1 MLTSL
6 LDRCVRESVLST
18 PNLLPW
24 ERNFNGRGDL
34 GVKSE
39 KSLGAGF
46 RAYVCSAGS
55 ELQSCDCMF
64 SVTRR
69 SQLGIAATWN
79 MLVCLVYSLSRSPLT
94 PQTTGTYCSLLL
106 MHATCMIPISPV
118 ASSPQ
123 ERRNTMRGLHDID
136 QGPRIPSLVGN
147 GARISTWLSGWVT
160 LSMILVLSVCL

>member
-1 MLTSL
+1 MLRARSL
-6 LDRCVRESVLST
+6 LELGFVHMCVVQVRC
-18 PNLLPW
+18 
-24 ERNFNGRGDL
+24 
-34 GVKSE
+34 
-39 KSLGAGF
+39 
-46 RAYVCSAGS
+46 AGS
-55 ELQSCDCMF
+55 ELQNCDCIF
-64 SVTRR
+64 SVSRS

-79 MLVCLVYSLSRSPLT
+79 MLICLVYSFLSRSPLT

-123 ERRNTMRGLHDID
+123 ERRSTMRGLHDIS

-160 LSMILVLSVCL
+160 LSMILVLLVCL